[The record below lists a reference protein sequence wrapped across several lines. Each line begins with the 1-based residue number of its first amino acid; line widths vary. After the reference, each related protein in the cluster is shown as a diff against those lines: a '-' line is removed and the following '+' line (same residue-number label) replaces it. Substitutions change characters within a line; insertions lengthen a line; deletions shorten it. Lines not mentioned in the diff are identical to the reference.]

1 MLTNMFVIMVLV
13 LGNNVV
19 FEVILG
25 VFWGPKKGR
34 KKAVFTEVPKIMIA
48 PIWELFWQKQRF
60 WGYRRGAQPGSRNR
74 PKNAVFDVFLTFL
87 RTP

>member
-1 MLTNMFVIMVLV
+1 MLTNMVVVMILGF
-13 LGNNVV
+13 GNNVV

-48 PIWELFWQKQRF
+48 PIWELFCQKHRF
-60 WGYRRGAQPGSRNR
+60 RGYRRGAQPGSQNW
-74 PKNAVFDVFLTFL
+74 PKNAVFDVF
-87 RTP
+87 